1 MTCHLDE
8 TGENDLSSMFGLIIT
23 LETKTVEKKA
33 MVITTELS
41 DEAGLFSSDQPRE
54 RERERSFCFPSQ
66 GGAKPPFHALTMV
79 TSLTVVTSLTMV
91 TLLMISFFHA

>member
-54 RERERSFCFPSQ
+54 RERSFCFPSP